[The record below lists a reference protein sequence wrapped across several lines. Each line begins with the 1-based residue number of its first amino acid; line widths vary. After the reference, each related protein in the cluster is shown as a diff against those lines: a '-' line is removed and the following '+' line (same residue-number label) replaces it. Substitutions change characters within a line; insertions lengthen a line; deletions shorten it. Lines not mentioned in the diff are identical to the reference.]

1 MDNLLR
7 NLQILGKVPKYGRIK
22 RSLNGVIALEDNVFY
37 TGAKRYLNAE
47 GRLQTL
53 HDIKTI
59 VADSEDKVTAIV
71 NSRFFNTQCLEGDEL
86 WKDLNALQT
95 LICCAMGGIENL
107 KATYAADLTVE
118 AELEVVLMKLQR
130 VSIKIETAMEGSDR
144 EDGVSRVERA
154 AEALAVCPKTV

>member
-1 MDNLLR
+1 MDILLR

-22 RSLNGVIALEDNVFY
+22 RSLNGVIALEDNTFY
-37 TGAKRYLNAE
+37 TGAKRYVNSE

-59 VADSEDKVTAIV
+59 VADAEDKVTAIV
-71 NSRFFNTQCLEGDEL
+71 NSRFFNTPSLEGDEL
-86 WKDLNALQT
+86 WKDLNALRT
-95 LICCAMGGIENL
+95 LITCAMGGIENL

-130 VSIKIETAMEGSDR
+130 VFVKVETSGDAPPRDDASSLELGTRDP
-144 EDGVSRVERA
+144 
-154 AEALAVCPKTV
+154 LP